1 MCTTALQLWKVCIS
15 PHKDAGSCCSSWVEP
30 EFVAFYPAICFNSP
44 VDFAAAFGHRRNT
57 ETKKVKQDV
66 SQFDY
71 NAAQCVTANKRWAVK
86 GVMSV
91 LILDTRLPHAGVP
104 VLGVL
109 DS

>member
-1 MCTTALQLWKVCIS
+1 MV
-15 PHKDAGSCCSSWVEP
+15 
-30 EFVAFYPAICFNSP
+30 P
-44 VDFAAAFGHRRNT
+44 VQRPKEEG
-57 ETKKVKQDV
+57 KQDV

-71 NAAQCVTANKRWAVK
+71 NAAQCATANKRMAVW
-86 GVMSV
+86 GVVSQ

>member
-1 MCTTALQLWKVCIS
+1 M
-15 PHKDAGSCCSSWVEP
+15 
-30 EFVAFYPAICFNSP
+30 
-44 VDFAAAFGHRRNT
+44 
-57 ETKKVKQDV
+57 